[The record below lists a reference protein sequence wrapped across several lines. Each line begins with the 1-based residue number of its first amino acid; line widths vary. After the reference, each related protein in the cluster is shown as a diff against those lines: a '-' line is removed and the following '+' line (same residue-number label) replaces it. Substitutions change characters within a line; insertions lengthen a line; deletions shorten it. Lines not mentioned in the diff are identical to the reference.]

1 MMKIVD
7 LKRRLKDSTKEQ
19 LEKDILDLYKKSNFV
34 KEYYTSKNSD
44 GGELSL
50 LKKHQ
55 QIIEQE
61 FFPVRGFGDGRLSV
75 AKKSITEFKKLCTN
89 QMLIADL
96 MLFYVETGV
105 KYTLCYGDID
115 APFYTS
121 MENMYKNAL
130 SFIEKN
136 NFRHIF
142 NVRCQKIVEDTSAIG
157 WGFHDQLSE
166 LYDAHVEK

>member
-1 MMKIVD
+1 MMKVAD
-7 LKRRLKDSTKEQ
+7 FKHHLKNSTKEQ
-19 LEKDILDLYKKSNFV
+19 LEKDILDLYKKSDFV
-34 KEYYTSKNSD
+34 KDYYTSKNLE

-61 FFPVRGFGDGRLSV
+61 FFPVRGFGEGRLSV
-75 AKKSITEFKKLCTN
+75 AKKSITAFKKLCTN
-89 QMLIADL
+89 PILIADL
-96 MLFYVETGV
+96 MLFYVEIGV

-130 SFIEKN
+130 SLIDKN
-136 NFRHIF
+136 NFRTIF
-142 NVRCQKIVEDTSAIG
+142 NVRCQKIVEDTSGIG
-157 WGFHDQLSE
+157 WGFHDQLRE
-166 LYDAHVEK
+166 LYKAHA